1 MPTTAGRTRRIDL
14 RLIRGVVFDCDGVLF
29 DSRDV
34 NRHYYNHILGALGLE
49 PMSPEDL
56 RLKEAAEREELR
68 NQTVHMLLDFR
79 MDYVEQHLK
88 DLQMQMR
95 QVANDMEQLRK
106 LMAEYQDMQTIRNSI
121 ARQLGNN
128 IIV

>member
-1 MPTTAGRTRRIDL
+1 
-14 RLIRGVVFDCDGVLF
+14 
-29 DSRDV
+29 
-34 NRHYYNHILGALGLE
+34 
-49 PMSPEDL
+49 MSPEDL